1 LGKIRSAG
9 EKREFGGRSKA
20 VRRESHDLQ
29 DGILQENE
37 EGRDDLDRF
46 ADLVSLVALVRL
58 VELGGRNYG
67 ERELGGRNYGEGELG
82 GRNYGGTKLGGRN

>member
-9 EKREFGGRSKA
+9 EKREFGGRRKA

-29 DGILQENE
+29 DGILQKNE
-37 EGRDDLDRF
+37 EGDDLDRF

-58 VELGGRNYG
+58 VELGDGSTERRSDGRT
-67 ERELGGRNYGEGELG
+67 E
-82 GRNYGGTKLGGRN
+82 

>member
-1 LGKIRSAG
+1 MPPPDRPKRSEGKNNAIVQYRCSGAERRGVGLSRQPAGVTTKKRKRRSGFLKKIRSAG

-37 EGRDDLDRF
+37 RGMI
-46 ADLVSLVALVRL
+46 
-58 VELGGRNYG
+58 
-67 ERELGGRNYGEGELG
+67 
-82 GRNYGGTKLGGRN
+82 